1 MAATPGEV
9 MSQTR
14 RKETVMALRLNPSEP
29 SKSRCGG
36 ERARCAPDSPQEVK
50 DLIPYAAKE
59 YSAKELKYLWTMWD
73 EARRHHQPGRRH
85 RNLFAGAVGVILTGW
100 LIYGLGLS
108 CSAPLGGILMLAGAL
123 IGAWHYMKFR
133 RHQRHS
139 ALEG

>member
-9 MSQTR
+9 VRQSR
-14 RKETVMALRLNPSEP
+14 RKETVMALRLDPSEA

-36 ERARCAPDSPQEVK
+36 ERARCAPDSPQEAK
-50 DLIPYAAKE
+50 DLIP

-73 EARRHHQPGRRH
+73 EARRYHQPGRRH

-108 CSAPLGGILMLAGAL
+108 CSAPLGGMLMVAGAL
-123 IGAWHYMKFR
+123 IGAWHWLKFR
-133 RHQRHS
+133 RQQRHS

>member
-1 MAATPGEV
+1 

-14 RKETVMALRLNPSEP
+14 RNEPVKEQRLNPAQP
-29 SKSRCGG
+29 SKSRRGG
-36 ERARCAPDSPQEVK
+36 ERARCAPDSPQGVK
-50 DLIPYAAKE
+50 NLIPYAAKE

-85 RNLFAGAVGVILTGW
+85 RNLFAGAVGVILAGW

-123 IGAWHYMKFR
+123 TGGWHYMKFR

>member
-1 MAATPGEV
+1 
-9 MSQTR
+9 MSQTT
-14 RKETVMALRLNPSEP
+14 RKETIMALRLNPAEL
-29 SKSRCGG
+29 SKSRRSG
-36 ERARCAPDSPQEVK
+36 ERARCAPDSPQEEK
-50 DLIPYAAKE
+50 DLIPYSAKE
-59 YSAKELKYLWTMWD
+59 YSAKELKYLLTMWD

-85 RNLFAGAVGVILTGW
+85 RNIFAGAVGVILTGW

>member
-1 MAATPGEV
+1 
-9 MSQTR
+9 MSQSR
-14 RKETVMALRLNPSEP
+14 NKETDRGLRLNPSEP
-29 SKSRCGG
+29 SKTSYAS
-36 ERARCAPDSPQEVK
+36 ERVRCAPDSPQEVK
-50 DLIPYAAKE
+50 DLTPYAAKE
-59 YSAKELKYLWTMWD
+59 YSAKELKYLWTMWE

-85 RNLFAGAVGVILTGW
+85 RNIFAGAVGVILTGW

-108 CSAPLGGILMLAGAL
+108 CSAHLGGSLMLAGAF